1 MCLTA
6 NHARGAGTKFGPG
19 VARQLLGKWGL
30 KTLVRSHQCV
40 PKGWEQIQ
48 VLSLLAVL
56 VQKVQIL
63 ALLLLLLSGPGGRWR
78 YSVYLLYWYTST
90 HTDAAAAA
98 QCGNNVSIWTVFS
111 ASDYD
116 GVGNAGSICMMWHI

>member
-48 VLSLLAVL
+48 VLSLLALL
-56 VQKVQIL
+56 VQKYKYWRCCCCCCSVGL
-63 ALLLLLLSGPGGRWR
+63 GADGG
-78 YSVYLLYWYTST
+78 TQFT
-90 HTDAAAAA
+90 
-98 QCGNNVSIWTVFS
+98 
-111 ASDYD
+111 
-116 GVGNAGSICMMWHI
+116 